1 MEQIDS
7 ATVKEM
13 AWMLKILWINIPSNV
28 LQQYGLSEDELVSLL
43 AKIERKA

>member
-13 AWMLKILWINIPSNV
+13 ARMLKLLWINIPSSV
-28 LQQYGLSEDELVSLL
+28 LQQYGLSEDELVTLL
-43 AKIERKA
+43 ARIERKA